1 MMLDYIKEVWKC
13 QAQTCRAYKW
23 SENDLEDRVAND
35 ARVDPQKRLLTP
47 FLFDKTLTPIPC
59 DDSERSEFPFQS
71 TNFISETFFSW
82 CNPTL
87 KVGYVRTLYPEDMY
101 KISPG
106 SKNDVQLL
114 ADKFNEVLEKRKLRS
129 ESDYLKT
136 HGMEDTPSNRESLS
150 KDPNFQYS
158 KYLVALSLLE
168 VFRSRF
174 IFCLLIRVVGDLAA
188 GLNTLQVRK
197 IVSIVGNHSKD
208 QHTTNQGYGYAVGI
222 SLVVMFQG
230 LAYCHYFHSS
240 QFCGGEIRSV
250 LSKVLLDK
258 SFTINRDG
266 RSRYPP
272 SQVTSLLANDL
283 SKIELAIWFFGFITN
298 LPLGLVLTIILL
310 TVNLGGASLTGI
322 AYFLIVT
329 AITSVLTKHFMK
341 NRIVANLA
349 TDNRIRCIKEVLA
362 SIKIIK
368 YFAWEIPYSRLL
380 TEYRSSEMSQILRI
394 QFIRNVIVSVV
405 VTLPNVSA
413 MISFLV
419 MFGANHGHLS
429 ATSNIFSSVS
439 LYNTLTGYVSQF
451 PSALNTAGDAIVAL
465 KRIQEFLLFEDEK
478 QDPGHRMVPGNAS
491 KNSIEIEH
499 GFFDWNA
506 VKDDNLSVESD
517 TKDDQTGSCQIQWDE
532 KEEESHGKNT
542 HQFQGLKDVNL
553 SIKQG
558 EFVVVTGPIGTGKSS
573 LLNAIKGAMPRT
585 KGLVTIAGDATL
597 CSDPWIQNTTVEG
610 NILFG
615 SEQDR
620 QKYNKV
626 VDACALASDF
636 DMLPAGDQTE
646 IGERGVNLSGG
657 QKARIN
663 LARAVYHV
671 YGDDDRNIILLDD
684 VLSAVDPKVSRH
696 IVNECILGLLDG
708 KTRILA
714 THQLSL
720 IDSANRIIF
729 INNDGKV
736 DVGSHDE
743 LTGRNAEFAR
753 LMEFQ
758 LETSENEDSDEDDT
772 DTDDDDTDDVS
783 LVDVPDEKS
792 CISKMDME
800 DLKVIRCQTSK
811 AEYEEKTAGV
821 LMSEESR
828 KVNGIP
834 LRILLMYL
842 REGCGKCGIKF
853 LVPSL
858 IASMTCTTFCML
870 FQNIWLSFWSSDHFS
885 GRSNGFYAGLYVLFT
900 VLFVLSACWQFC
912 TVVYICNTSSKNLN
926 IKAMHRIMYAPM
938 SFFDTTPMG
947 RIINRFTKDTDTLDN
962 SIAEQARLF
971 CYGCFNMGG
980 ILIMCCVFLPW
991 FAIVVPFIL
1000 LVSYICFSYYQASAR
1015 EIKRI
1020 EGIQRSVVFAT
1031 FDEVLQGLATIK
1043 FYDMEKVFM
1052 RKNAKLI
1059 NKQNEAYY
1067 LSNGMQRWLVA
1078 RLVVCSAAMNL
1089 IIETLCVSN
1098 VFNISAA
1105 SSGLLISY
1113 LVSFST
1119 QLVSTSRSMGQLEQ
1133 FLSSA
1138 ERVAEYSM
1146 ELPQEAA
1153 YNSSAE
1159 TTPADSW
1166 PERGKIVFKNL
1177 CMRYRPSL
1185 PYVLNNFSAHI
1196 KPGEKVGICG
1206 RTGAGKSTIM
1216 TALYRI
1222 CEPEKGTIEIDGVNT
1237 LQIGLYDLRS
1247 KLTII
1252 PQEPVLFR
1260 GTIRQNLD
1268 PFNTTSD
1275 EKLYEA
1281 LIKAGCITASEL
1293 KDIGTSSHDLMF
1305 HLDSFVEDNG
1315 ANYSL
1320 GQRQVL
1326 ALCRALIKKTKIL
1339 ILDEAT
1345 SNVDYET
1352 DARIQNIIKREFT
1365 DCTILSIAHRLKTIV
1380 NYDRILVMD
1389 KGRCVEFD
1397 TPWTLFN
1404 TKDSIFR
1411 SMCDK
1416 SHIVS
1421 SDFDSRE

>member
-1 MMLDYIKEVWKC
+1 MMMDCIREIWTC
-13 QAQTCRAYKW
+13 QAKTCRPYKW
-23 SENDLEDRVAND
+23 SKSDLEDRVAD
-35 ARVDPQKRLLTP
+35 DSRIDPQKRLLTP
-47 FLFDKTLTPIPC
+47 FLFDKTITPIPC
-59 DDSERSEFPFQS
+59 DDCERSEFPFQS
-71 TNFISETFFSW
+71 TNFLSETFFSW
-82 CNPTL
+82 CNPAL
-87 KVGYVRTLYPEDMY
+87 KVGYLRTLYPDDLY

-114 ADKFNEVLEKRKLRS
+114 AAKFNEVFQKRRLRY
-129 ESDYLKT
+129 EST
-136 HGMEDTPSNRESLS
+136 FMNAQGMADSPSNRESLM
-150 KDPNFQYS
+150 KDPNFQYPT
-158 KYLVALSLLE
+158 YLVALSLLE

-174 IFCLLIRVVGDLAA
+174 IFCLLIRIAGDLAA

-197 IVSIVGNHSKD
+197 IVSIIGNHSNGHHITKE
-208 QHTTNQGYGYAVGI
+208 GYGYAVGI

-298 LPLGLVLTIILL
+298 LPLGLALTIILL

-329 AITSVLTKHFMK
+329 AITSVLIKHFMRD
-341 NRIVANLA
+341 RIVANIA
-349 TDNRIRCIKEVLA
+349 TDYRIRCIKEVLA

-368 YFAWEIPYSRLL
+368 YYAWEIPYSKLL
-380 TEYRSSEMSQILRI
+380 ENYRSSEMAQILRI
-394 QFIRNVIVSVV
+394 QVIRNVLVSIV

-419 MFGANHGHLS
+419 MFGANHGSLS

-478 QDPGHRMVPGNAS
+478 QDPGHRRIPGNAS
-491 KNSIEIEH
+491 SNSVEIQH
-499 GFFDWNA
+499 GFFDWQA
-506 VKDDNLSVESD
+506 AQDDSISVECD
-517 TKDDQTGSCQIQWDE
+517 TKDELTGSCQIHWDE
-532 KEEESHGKNT
+532 KQEEDEEASGTNT
-542 HQFQGLKDVNL
+542 HQFEGLKDVNI

-558 EFVVVTGPIGTGKSS
+558 EFVVVTGSTGSGKSS
-573 LLNAIKGAMPRT
+573 LLKAIKGVMPRSQ
-585 KGLVTIAGDATL
+585 GLVTIAGDVTL
-597 CSDPWIQNTTVEG
+597 CSDPWIQNTTVKG

-615 SEQDR
+615 SKLDS
-620 QKYNKV
+620 QKYREV
-626 VDACALASDF
+626 VHACALESDF

-671 YGDDDRNIILLDD
+671 YGDNDRNIILLDD
-684 VLSAVDPKVSRH
+684 VLSAVDAKVGRH
-696 IVNECILGLLDG
+696 IINQCILGLLAC
-708 KTRILA
+708 KSRILA

-720 IDSANRIIF
+720 IDAANRIIF
-729 INNDGKV
+729 INHDGTV

-743 LTGRNAEFAR
+743 LIGRNAEFAR

-758 LETSENEDSDEDDT
+758 LETSDNEGSGESEEPEGSSSI
-772 DTDDDDTDDVS
+772 DVS
-783 LVDVPDEKS
+783 EKKG
-792 CISKMDME
+792 ISKSGLE
-800 DLKVIRCQTSK
+800 DLKVIRCQTSN
-811 AEYEEKTAGV
+811 AEYNEKTNGV
-821 LMSEESR
+821 LMSTESR

-842 REGCGKCGIKF
+842 REGCGKHGIQF
-853 LVPSL
+853 LIPNL
-858 IASMTCTTFCML
+858 IASMACTTFCML
-870 FQNIWLSFWSSDHFS
+870 FQNVWLSFWSSGHFS
-885 GRSNGFYAGLYVLFT
+885 GRSNGFYAGFYVLFT

-912 TVVYICNTSSKNLN
+912 TVVYICNNSAKNLN
-926 IKAMHRIMYAPM
+926 IKAMHRVMYAPM

-980 ILIMCCVFLPW
+980 ILIMCCIFLPW
-991 FAIVVPFIL
+991 FTIVVPIL
-1000 LVSYICFSYYQASAR
+1000 LLISYVCFSYYQASAR
-1015 EIKRI
+1015 ETKRI
-1020 EGIQRSVVFAT
+1020 EGIQRSAVFAT
-1031 FDEVLQGLATIK
+1031 FDEVLQGLTTIK
-1043 FYDMEKVFM
+1043 FYGMEQVFM
-1052 RKNAKLI
+1052 RKNARLI
-1059 NKQNEAYY
+1059 NKQNEAYF
-1067 LSNGMQRWLVA
+1067 LSNGMQRWLVS

-1089 IIETLCVSN
+1089 VIEMLCVSN

-1133 FLSSA
+1133 FFSSA
-1138 ERVAEYSM
+1138 ERVAEYAI

-1153 YNSSAE
+1153 YNSSTE
-1159 TTPADSW
+1159 SKPTDSW
-1166 PERGKIVFKNL
+1166 PEQGEIVFKNVS
-1177 CMRYRPSL
+1177 MRYRPSL
-1185 PYVLNNFSAHI
+1185 PYTLDNYTAHI

-1222 CEPEKGTIEIDGVNT
+1222 CELEKGTIQIDGINT
-1237 LQIGLYDLRS
+1237 LQIGLFDLRS

-1260 GTIRQNLD
+1260 GTIRENLD

-1281 LIKAGCITASEL
+1281 LIKAGCINDSEL
-1293 KDIGTSSHDLMF
+1293 KDMGTPAHNHKF
-1305 HLDSFVEDNG
+1305 HLDAFVEDNG
-1315 ANYSL
+1315 SNYSL

-1345 SNVDYET
+1345 SSVDYET
-1352 DARIQNIIKREFT
+1352 DARIQNIINREFT
-1365 DCTILSIAHRLKTIV
+1365 NCTILSIAHRLKTIV

-1416 SHIVS
+1416 SCIAS